1 MRLALIIGSFIPFVF
16 YGMKDNAFHFR
27 GRKVSVSEHL
37 LHLAIGI
44 TQAMIFAQAVRGN
57 FIGLFAA
64 LLLLMV
70 SGGIDE
76 YIYHRELP
84 GEESDLHAKQHL
96 ALLIFVVVTVSATYL
111 ESNHWRVPAGIFQ
124 KSHGVS

>member
-1 MRLALIIGSFIPFVF
+1 MRLALIIASFIPFVIF
-16 YGMKDNAFHFR
+16 GARDNAFHFR
-27 GRKVSVSEHL
+27 GRKVTISEHL

-44 TQAMIFAQAVRGN
+44 TQAMIFVQAVRGN
-57 FIGLFAA
+57 YIGLFAA

-76 YIYHRELP
+76 YIYHHDLP

-96 ALLIFVVVTVSATYL
+96 ALLIFIVITVSATYL
-111 ESNHWRVPAGIFQ
+111 ESNHWQLPTAIFQ
-124 KSHGVS
+124 PRHAS